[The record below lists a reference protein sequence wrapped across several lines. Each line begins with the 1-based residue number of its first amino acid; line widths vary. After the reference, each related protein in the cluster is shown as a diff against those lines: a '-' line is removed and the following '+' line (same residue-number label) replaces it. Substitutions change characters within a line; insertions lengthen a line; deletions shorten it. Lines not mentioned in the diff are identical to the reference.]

1 MRRFVASCSVVL
13 IAIAAFA
20 ACGGGSSKSPASSGT
35 QAGTTSPA
43 GNGSTN
49 SDLAKLYADAA
60 KARFKITYTS
70 GNGSAPQT
78 YAQDGKGNSVY
89 GSADS
94 QYFTSASGSVSCNT
108 DSNGKATCLQVPGG
122 ATVNPFLTLFQAG
135 KSYIDAL
142 GGRYGDVSSKTIAG
156 RDAKC
161 VTISAKSIAGVNGIK
176 GSATYCI
183 DKGTGVLLEISGT
196 DASGKDATSLT
207 VTKFEEPTDSD
218 FTPPAT
224 PSSVP
229 GYTVP
234 GQ

>member
-1 MRRFVASCSVVL
+1 MRRPVKLCPVVL
-13 IAIAAFA
+13 IAIALFA
-20 ACGGGSSKSPASSGT
+20 ACGGSSSKSPASSGT
-35 QAGTTSPA
+35 GPNTTASN
-43 GNGSTN
+43 GSGSTN
-49 SDLAKLYADAA
+49 GDLAKLYADAA

-70 GNGSAPQT
+70 GTGSETQT
-78 YAQDGKGNSVY
+78 YAQDGKGNSVF
-89 GSADS
+89 GTADS
-94 QYFTSASGSVSCNT
+94 KYFTSASGSVSCST
-108 DSNGKATCLQVPGG
+108 ASGKATCLEVPGG

-142 GGRYGDVSSKTIAG
+142 GGKYGDVTSKTIAG

-161 VTISAKSIAGVNGIK
+161 VTISAESIAKVSGIK

-183 DKGTGVLLEISGT
+183 DKDTGVLLEISST
-196 DASGKDATSLT
+196 DASGTHDTSFN

-224 PSSVP
+224 PSSAP
-229 GYTVP
+229 GYTIP